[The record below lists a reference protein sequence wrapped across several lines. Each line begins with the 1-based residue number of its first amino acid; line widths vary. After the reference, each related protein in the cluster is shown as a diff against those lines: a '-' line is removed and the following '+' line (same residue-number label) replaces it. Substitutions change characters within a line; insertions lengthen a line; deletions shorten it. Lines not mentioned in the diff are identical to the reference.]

1 MIFSPCQV
9 YKFRIGRSADQCTIA
24 VAELIETVV
33 EGGNLGRAYEGKV
46 FGPPEHDGP
55 LIYFIIKN
63 VRSNACKLF
72 TFLKRNTSITSDIL
86 NKDRK
91 STRLNSSHVSISY
104 AVFCLKKKI

>member
-9 YKFRIGRSADQCTIA
+9 YKFRIGRSANQGSVT

-33 EGGNLGRAYEGKV
+33 EGGDLGRAYEGKV

-72 TFLKRNTSITSDIL
+72 TFLKRNTSIFIKFWKLLTDC
-86 NKDRK
+86 NHEFRK
-91 STRLNSSHVSISY
+91 NFRVN
-104 AVFCLKKKI
+104 